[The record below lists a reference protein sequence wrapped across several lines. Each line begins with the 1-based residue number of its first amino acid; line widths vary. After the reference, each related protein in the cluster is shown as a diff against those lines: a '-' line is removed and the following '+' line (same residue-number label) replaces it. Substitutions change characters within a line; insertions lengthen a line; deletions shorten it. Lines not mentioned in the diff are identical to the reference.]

1 MKYGLAGFFFFKKKM
16 ERKLYELVIW
26 ENSIKEKCNTILLH
40 NFVKEKTW
48 EFNIGTY
55 FLDVISCTT
64 IFPKIWIGRRINAF
78 SIQFRKGLID
88 LFTIF

>member
-26 ENSIKEKCNTILLH
+26 ENSIKEKCNTILH

>member
-26 ENSIKEKCNTILLH
+26 ENSIKEKCNTILH

-48 EFNIGTY
+48 EYNIGTY
-55 FLDVISCTT
+55 FFTTT
-64 IFPKIWIGRRINAF
+64 IFPKNWIGRRLNAF
-78 SIQFRKGLID
+78 SIRKCLSD
-88 LFTIF
+88 LFNILNQNR